1 MDRYT
6 RRRHISSF
14 VITSPNPRIGN
25 ENGVVIIEDERLQ
38 KNEAFKFIY
47 YIVMFLL
54 DPFTISS
61 TIPCLKYIYSNYMF
75 SMFSLCVYMLY
86 AAYEGSILWIEKI
99 CMLKSIPIVGLI
111 SICNIFVLCSCPYSY
126 TWCKYLL
133 LLFPYFIFRC
143 DHIPR
148 CKTIVYLYVIRT
160 LSYT

>member
-1 MDRYT
+1 MIFSTALRNHFIFVFIMDATTLQLVYWDNKYGNIYT
-6 RRRHISSF
+6 RTRHISSF

-47 YIVMFLL
+47 YIVMLLL

-86 AAYEGSILWIEKI
+86 AAH
-99 CMLKSIPIVGLI
+99 IVNRE
-111 SICNIFVLCSCPYSY
+111 NIYVEIYSY
-126 TWCKYLL
+126 CGPDIDL
-133 LLFPYFIFRC
+133 
-143 DHIPR
+143 
-148 CKTIVYLYVIRT
+148 
-160 LSYT
+160 